1 VIVCRHKKT
10 ITFLIIALIVEA
22 HRFCYAGFMDNTRR
36 RAIVYGDSLIL
47 EGVQAEL
54 IGNSDLEV
62 IMLDHPLEKP
72 LDELRALNPAVIIFD
87 LSAIQP
93 DFPLAMLQSP
103 DLLLIG
109 INPETH
115 QASVWSGRQ
124 AAAVVASDLLE
135 IVQCC

>member
-10 ITFLIIALIVEA
+10 ITFIIITLIVRA
-22 HRFCYAGFMDNTRR
+22 NRFCYPDFMDQTCRR
-36 RAIVYGDSLIL
+36 TIIYGDSMIL

-54 IGNSDLEV
+54 AGNPSLEV
-62 IMLDHPLEKP
+62 IMLDSPLVNP
-72 LDELRALNPAVIIFD
+72 LKELRDLNPAVIIFD

-93 DFPLAMLQSP
+93 DFPLAMLQRP

-115 QASVWSGRQ
+115 EALVWSGRQ
-124 AAAVVASDLLE
+124 AAAVGADDLLE
-135 IVQCC
+135 IVK